1 MMKTV
6 VVSIGGSVVLSDEAG
21 AVFLINLTALF
32 KKISDEY
39 KLFVI
44 VGGGKTARRY
54 IQLGRDL
61 GFDEDTLDLIGIDV
75 TRVNARIITNLLGIS
90 NKEIPHTT
98 KDALKLDFPIVVMGG
113 TDPRHSTDLV
123 GAELAEKTHAVR
135 FVNATNVD
143 GIYDKDPNKYRD
155 AKQLKEVSIDQLIAQ
170 YGTSWGAAGKNIFM
184 DEPALEVIKRGKI
197 PTFIV
202 NGKRLDELE
211 KALIGQPFN
220 GTIIRV

>member
-1 MMKTV
+1 MKTV
-6 VVSIGGSVVLSDEAG
+6 VVSIGGSVVLSDEAD
-21 AVFLINLTALF
+21 ALFLRNLTALF
-32 KKISDEY
+32 KKISNHY

-44 VGGGKTARRY
+44 VGGGKIARRY

-75 TRVNARIITNLLGIS
+75 TRVNARIITHLLGVS
-90 NKEIPHTT
+90 NKIIPHAT
-98 KDALKLDFPIVVMGG
+98 DEALSLDFPIVVMGG

-143 GIYDKDPNKYRD
+143 GIYDKDPNVYKD
-155 AKQLKEVSIDQLIAQ
+155 AKQLKEVTIDQLIEQ
-170 YGTSWGAAGKNIFM
+170 YGTTWGAAGKNIFM
-184 DEPALEVIKRGKI
+184 DEPALDIIQRARI

-202 NGKRLDELE
+202 NGKRLDQLE
-211 KALIGQPFN
+211 KAMRGHSFD
-220 GTIIRV
+220 GTTIIV

>member
-6 VVSIGGSVVLSDEAG
+6 VVSIGGSVVLSDEAD

-32 KKISDEY
+32 KKMSDEY

-44 VGGGKTARRY
+44 VGGGKIARRY

-75 TRVNARIITNLLGIS
+75 TRVNARIIANLIGSS

-98 KDALKLDFPIVVMGG
+98 KEALKLDFPIVVMGG
-113 TDPRHSTDLV
+113 TGPRHSTDLV

-155 AKQLKEVSIDQLIAQ
+155 AKQLKQVSIDQLIEQ
-170 YGTSWGAAGKNIFM
+170 YGTTWGAAGKNIFM
-184 DEPALEVIKRGKI
+184 DEPALEVIKRRKI
-197 PTFIV
+197 PTLIV

-211 KALIGQPFN
+211 KALTGEPFD
-220 GTIIRV
+220 GTIILV